1 MVSLAET
8 PLTGEPDAGEPPVRF
23 GGRGGAHPAIPP
35 LSDAARDRRR
45 HARSRQRMERG
56 SLPPLCV
63 SWSGVEPGP
72 LQASRAANDSA
83 YNRPFLQMKG
93 GLPSRPALEERVPPR
108 PMEGHLPRRPL
119 AAVEPGPPWNRYHGA
134 GVEPGLLTGCYHHG
148 WKQGRSGIER
158 EQAAARGE
166 WSSGRGAIW
175 GNTGSGGTIRARI
188 GGRRAGP
195 WGGGGEL
202 RGGSVS
208 IPVKRPVGGPGQGG
222 RCVRLGDFPAQRVP
236 APAVPDSH
244 PAKGCRN

>member
-1 MVSLAET
+1 MERPWKLGARRQVFGRGVALRQRQQ
-8 PLTGEPDAGEPPVRF
+8 AGALQTLREF
-23 GGRGGAHPAIPP
+23 GGAVRG
-35 LSDAARDRRR
+35 
-45 HARSRQRMERG
+45 RG
-56 SLPPLCV
+56 SACSSV
-63 SWSGVEPGP
+63 ARCCYET
-72 LQASRAANDSA
+72 R
-83 YNRPFLQMKG
+83 
-93 GLPSRPALEERVPPR
+93 
-108 PMEGHLPRRPL
+108 
-119 AAVEPGPPWNRYHGA
+119 A
-134 GVEPGLLTGCYHHG
+134 GVELGLLTGCYHHG

-202 RGGSVS
+202 RAGSVS

>member
-1 MVSLAET
+1 MERPWKIGARRQVFGRGVALRQRQQ
-8 PLTGEPDAGEPPVRF
+8 AGALQTLREF
-23 GGRGGAHPAIPP
+23 GGAVRG
-35 LSDAARDRRR
+35 
-45 HARSRQRMERG
+45 RG
-56 SLPPLCV
+56 SA
-63 SWSGVEPGP
+63 WSSVARCCYETRAGVEPGP

-119 AAVEPGPPWNRYHGA
+119 AGVEPGPPWNRYHRA

-202 RGGSVS
+202 RAGSVS